1 MYLTEGIEHND
12 LKRLINPI
20 LSIDRFRSKMGEDK
34 DIIVLCFTV
43 LGKEPATDLVNFIE
57 KSYDWVLDADLSS
70 SSEEQSGNYTVFVE
84 LAREHKASYIIFDLI
99 NDLLNLTGQSLDEW
113 TFTYYKSKKQHPIT
127 KKELAKVVIT
137 DSDQYEQQINVDLDK
152 MRMLAGVKIK
162 SKPVDDEL
170 ADLQRK
176 AGIK

>member
-1 MYLTEGIEHND
+1 MHLFEGIEHGD
-12 LKRLINPI
+12 LKRLIDPTV
-20 LSIDRFRSKMGEDK
+20 SIDKFRSKMGEDK

-70 SSEEQSGNYTVFVE
+70 SSEEHSGNYTVFVE
-84 LAREHKASYIIFDLI
+84 LARERKAIFAI
-99 NDLLNLTGQSLDEW
+99 YNMITDLLNLTGQTLDDW
-113 TFTYYKSKKQHPIT
+113 TFTYYKSKKQYPVT
-127 KKELAKVVIT
+127 KRNLSRFIIT
-137 DSDQYEQQINVDLDK
+137 DSDEYEQHMNIDLDK

-170 ADLQRK
+170 IDLQRK